1 MLEIRNETIP
11 VEVIV
16 KFNEQGVL
24 IPLKMLY
31 ADEIYIIDKVY
42 RMRVSAPLG
51 YNSMLEYPC
60 LIRGVK
66 RSLFYDRYKN
76 TWYIIKKVQIQTG
89 RFGSDTEEESLA

>member
-16 KFNEQGVL
+16 KFNEQGNL
-24 IPLKMLY
+24 IPLKMMY

-42 RMRVSAPLG
+42 RVRFSAPLG
-51 YNSMLEYPC
+51 YESMMEYPC
-60 LIRGVK
+60 LIKGVK

-76 TWYIIKKVQIQTG
+76 TWYIVKKVQIQTG
-89 RFGSDTEEESLA
+89 RFGTDTELEGA

>member
-1 MLEIRNETIP
+1 MIEIRNETIP

-24 IPLKMLY
+24 IPLKLVY
-31 ADEIYIIDKVY
+31 ADDIYIIDKVY
-42 RMRVSAPLG
+42 RVRFSAPLG
-51 YNSMLEYPC
+51 YESMLEYPC

-76 TWYIIKKVQIQTG
+76 TWYIVKKVQIQTG
-89 RFGSDTEEESLA
+89 RFGTDTELEGA